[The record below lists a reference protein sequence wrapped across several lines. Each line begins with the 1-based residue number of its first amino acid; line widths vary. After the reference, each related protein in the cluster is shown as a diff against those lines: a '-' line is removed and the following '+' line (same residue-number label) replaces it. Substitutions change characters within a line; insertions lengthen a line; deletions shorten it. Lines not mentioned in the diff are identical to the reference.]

1 MQLEDILQSEVGQR
15 LRNLIERV
23 ERLEEEKDTIARDI
37 AEIYKEAKST
47 GFSDKVM
54 RRLVALRSKD
64 DNTVK
69 DEEALLKIYKTAL
82 GME

>member
-1 MQLEDILQSEVGQR
+1 MQPEDLLQSEAGQR
-15 LRNLIERV
+15 LRSFIERV

-37 AEIYKEAKST
+37 AEVYKEAKST

-69 DEEALLKIYKTAL
+69 DEEALLAIYKNIL